1 MKNKEYMEYQIKLKE
16 EQEKRKKDAA
26 EKFYNLLIKYNI
38 DLKKIDWLIIEK
50 QFLPLTSDLTTIS
63 TKIKNEKKE
72 ICTTYKRDF
81 YELLEDDIEVLEK
94 VLERK
99 IYRTVKNKIVRR
111 TTWEINF
118 VDVR

>member
-1 MKNKEYMEYQIKLKE
+1 MEKQFMEYQIKLKE
-16 EQEKRKKDAA
+16 EQEKRKKDVA
-26 EKFYNLLIKYNI
+26 EKFYNLLIKYDI

-50 QFLPLTSDLTTIS
+50 EDPLLASILTTIS
-63 TKIKNEKKE
+63 TKTKGEKKR
-72 ICTTYKRDF
+72 ICTTFKRDF